1 MMNEQV
7 KLVYIFYFSFY
18 VILVIYHSGSE
29 VIGSAIIAKYVVSTP
44 SILPV
49 LYDFVLNS
57 VFF

>member
-1 MMNEQV
+1 MMNKQM

-18 VILVIYHSGSE
+18 VILVIYRSGSE

-49 LYDFVLNS
+49 LYNFMLNS